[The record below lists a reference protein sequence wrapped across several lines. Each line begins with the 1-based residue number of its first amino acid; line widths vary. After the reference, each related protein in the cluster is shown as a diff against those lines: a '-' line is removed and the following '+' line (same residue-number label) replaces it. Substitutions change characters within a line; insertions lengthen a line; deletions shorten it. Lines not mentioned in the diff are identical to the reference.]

1 MAKSHRRIKRVNSM
15 IQNMLGNI
23 LTRHVEDERFRF
35 ITITAVETTNDL
47 RMAKVFYTVY
57 GKKEEEKKDL
67 IKTLEKASGFLQK
80 KLSEEIELRYTPKL
94 IFEYDH
100 TLERAAKLD
109 ELFKR
114 IEDERKNKES

>member
-15 IQNMLGNI
+15 IQNMLCNI